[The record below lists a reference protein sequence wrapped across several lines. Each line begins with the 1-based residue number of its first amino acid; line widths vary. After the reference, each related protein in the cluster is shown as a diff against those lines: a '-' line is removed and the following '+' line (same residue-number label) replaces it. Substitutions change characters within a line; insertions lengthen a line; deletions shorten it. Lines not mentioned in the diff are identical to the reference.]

1 MVTKL
6 KKLSISLADIIAE
19 FIGSWTFII
28 IQSIILLIWVITN
41 AMGAAHFDPYPFIL
55 LNLFLSFEAAYAT
68 PLILMSSNR
77 QSDRDR
83 KQMATVLKIDKE
95 DHEIIQDLK
104 QIMIELHTD
113 IKLDRQALKDHEK
126 FKAEHSELKAT
137 LDEIRELLKQK

>member
-1 MVTKL
+1 
-6 KKLSISLADIIAE
+6 
-19 FIGSWTFII
+19 
-28 IQSIILLIWVITN
+28 
-41 AMGAAHFDPYPFIL
+41 MGAAHFDPYPFIL